1 MADIFTEK
9 PNYLKEAP
17 FTGSTY
23 RSKAIISER
32 WLVLALPLAIFMVAL
47 LPRILNLDAF
57 ITADEDDQIMFA
69 THFLKSVLRGDF
81 GGALI
86 LGYPGVPTLIFGATG
101 VAARYLAHYLGWL
114 PLPWIT
120 ADFMTTLDQV
130 TARFG
135 VFEHPLDFLVWVR
148 VPMAIAA
155 ALSILGIYLLVKRLL
170 DEKIALIAA
179 LILAFDPF
187 ILAHSRVIHVDAPM
201 SYFMFLSFLAFLLFL
216 KKDSWR
222 WLLLSGL
229 FGGLAGLSKT
239 PAAILGP
246 ILVVSGV
253 LYALF
258 PPEGVDRARLWKK
271 LGLALVAWGGI
282 AVAAIFAIWPSMWTQ
297 PVTAITMLV
306 ENVSSVNE
314 IYHPTTG
321 IFWGGNQTDKSPLYY
336 LIVFPYH
343 LTPLT
348 TIGFFGGLAMIA
360 AGLLAYR
367 SRKSWLTDVLP
378 IALGLLAY
386 IVIFMAP
393 VSTISRRGDRY
404 ILPVFFAVGLL
415 SALALWWLA
424 GLIVKHLPAA
434 LNFLKLTPMRL
445 VSAAVVVQI
454 FFVLWYHPYYLAY
467 FNPLLDGPDTAPK
480 TINVGWGEGL
490 DLAARYLNENV
501 DTNEAVVAS
510 WYSNQF
516 APYYHGQTIDLSS
529 QEAALTADYTVF
541 YINQVQRGF
550 PSGEI
555 LNYFRQI
562 KPVHIV
568 EIHGIEYAWI
578 YKGPVIGTSPQDDFN
593 IPVEALLGGKARLY
607 GVNVDGRPAPVNA
620 YIADD
625 DRLDRRYLGYKQ
637 AKDGL
642 PVTLYWETLGAI
654 NTNHGKTNIY
664 ISLVDKHGNV
674 WGKIDRIILAGLWRT
689 NRWHPG
695 FYIRDEYKL
704 PIDAATPPGAYHLE
718 VGLYDFETGNSL
730 GVVKDIGEVTLTP
743 PETFAQA
750 DALNINSLVSLP
762 IDDQLTLVGHT
773 FEQAEL
779 SPGAEIAAKIFWQA
793 DQAIERNYQLEFS
806 FLDADRKKYIIAEE
820 PLSAAYQP
828 SEWRPAE
835 IVGEAYRFRVPAVA
849 PPGNYPLL
857 VTVIDAYTGQ
867 EITHTTLTE
876 VKVKAQHRNFKL
888 PDNVIPISAYINDEI
903 ELVGYRLHDQTL
915 KGREPFGLTLYW
927 RSLDFAD
934 SNYTVFI
941 HAAGPDQS
949 IRGQWDSMPVQ
960 GTSPTSGWIPGE
972 IIEDHYEVL
981 MGRDVPAWKYDI
993 FVGMYDPVTGERLPV
1008 SSAKAPISENRIW
1021 LTRLPAVDD

>member
-1 MADIFTEK
+1 MADIFSEK
-9 PNYLKEAP
+9 PTYLKKTS

-23 RSKAIISER
+23 RSRALISKR
-32 WLVLALPLAIFMVAL
+32 WLVLALPLAVFMVAL

-86 LGYPGVPTLIFGATG
+86 LGYPGVPTLILGAIG

-130 TARFG
+130 TTRFG
-135 VFEHPLDFLVWVR
+135 VFEYPMDFLVWVR

-170 DEKIALIAA
+170 DRRIALLAT

-216 KKDSWR
+216 KQDSWR
-222 WLLLSGL
+222 WLLLSGV

-271 LGLALVAWGGI
+271 LIIALVAWGGI
-282 AVAAIFAIWPSMWTQ
+282 AVVAIFAIWPSMWTQ

-314 IYHPTTG
+314 ISHPTTG
-321 IFWGGNQTDKSPLYY
+321 IFWGGNQTDQSPLYY

-348 TIGFFGGLAMIA
+348 TIGFVGGLAMIA

-367 SRKSWLTDVLP
+367 ARKSWVTDVLP

-386 IVIFMAP
+386 IIIFMAP

-434 LNFLKLTPMRL
+434 LNGLKLTPMRL
-445 VSAAVVVQI
+445 VAAATVIQI

-467 FNPLLDGPDTAPK
+467 FNPLLDGSDTAPK

-501 DTNEAVVAS
+501 DTHEAVVAS

-529 QEAALTADYTVF
+529 QEAAITADYTVF

-550 PSGEI
+550 PSAEI

-562 KPVHIV
+562 KPIHVV

-578 YKGPVIGTSPQDDFN
+578 YKGPVIGASPQDDFN

-607 GVNVDGRPAPVNA
+607 GVNVDGRPAPVDA
-620 YIADD
+620 YVAHKDQPGE
-625 DRLDRRYLGYKQ
+625 RYLGYKEVNG
-637 AKDGL
+637 GL
-642 PVTLYWETLGAI
+642 PVTLYWETLGPI

-664 ISLVDKHGNV
+664 ISLVDDRGNV
-674 WGKIDRIILAGLWRT
+674 WGKLDRIILAGLWRT

-704 PIDAATPPGAYHLE
+704 PIDAATPPGTYHLE

-743 PETFAQA
+743 PETFAQT
-750 DALNINSLVSLP
+750 DTLNINSLVSLP

-793 DQAIERNYQLEFS
+793 DQAIGRNYQLEFS
-806 FLDADRKKYIIAEE
+806 FLDTDRKKYIIAEE

-828 SEWRPAE
+828 SEWRPTE

-857 VTVIDAYTGQ
+857 VTVIDADTGQ
-867 EITHTTLTE
+867 EIAHTTLTE
-876 VKVKAQHRNFKL
+876 VKIKAQHRNFTL
-888 PDNVIPISAYINDEI
+888 PADVIPISAYINDEI
-903 ELVGYRLHDQTL
+903 ELVGYRLDDQTL
-915 KGREPFGLTLYW
+915 KGRQPFGLTLYW
-927 RSLDFAD
+927 RSLDFAA

-949 IRGQWDSMPVQ
+949 IRGQWDSVPVQ

-1008 SSAKAPISENRIW
+1008 SSARAPISENRIW
-1021 LTRLPAVDD
+1021 LTRLPAVDN